1 MTTLFRG
8 LGRTVAVRSAAAAI
22 TLGLVGAALL
32 FSSPASAQSR
42 PCSDDV
48 TSTPTGPATVS
59 TASTSFGRV
68 LVVGSGPYAG
78 CSLYL
83 LTSDQLHALSGAQF
97 ACTDNANILNEACD
111 TGLWPALLT
120 KGAPVAGPGVNP
132 TLLGTV
138 TRTDMDLPGVSSV
151 KQVTYAGQPLY
162 RFFLDQAP
170 GDTQG
175 ANLDDPVTTP
185 PGIWYLVRPSRG
197 TPATGRAQLQLET
210 APAGNT
216 GPDETVLA
224 ATMNNDFNVF
234 PKATFPVYT
243 LSRDRRDER
252 RDARSHDR
260 HHPSD
265 HRRGHESACQ
275 GLCAVY
281 WPPVLT
287 SKQPEAGPGVDQHA
301 LGIIVRPDG
310 SHQVTYNGRPLYLF
324 NNDAYIASIPGAGT
338 KSINGADAHTP
349 WGIFN
354 TIPPVPE
361 DSAEVRRLLR
371 HFAAT
376 SAGGRSEPNTLRFRI
391 VGR

>member
-8 LGRTVAVRSAAAAI
+8 LGRPVAVRTAAAALI
-22 TLGLVGAALL
+22 LGLVGLALL
-32 FSSPASAQSR
+32 FSSPARAQSR

-48 TSTPTGPATVS
+48 MSAPTGPATVS
-59 TASTSFGRV
+59 AASTSFGRV

-83 LTSDQLHALSGAQF
+83 LTSDQLNALTGAQF
-97 ACTDNANILNEACD
+97 ACSDNANVLSEACD

-120 KGAPVAGPGVNP
+120 KGAPVAGPGVKAS
-132 TLLGTV
+132 LLGTV
-138 TRTDMDLPGVSSV
+138 TRTDMGLPGVSSV

-175 ANLDDPVTTP
+175 AKLDDPVTSV
-185 PGIWYLVRPSRG
+185 PGVWYLVDPSRG

-210 APAGNT
+210 APVDGA

-224 ATMNNDFNVF
+224 ATMDNDFSAF
-234 PKATFPVYT
+234 PEATFPVYT
-243 LSRDRRDER
+243 LG
-252 RDARSHDR
+252 
-260 HHPSD
+260 PG
-265 HRRGHESACQ
+265 RGHERADMGSRDGHFGSGQCR

-287 SKQPEAGPGVDQHA
+287 SERPEAGPGVDQRA
-301 LGIIVRPDG
+301 LGTILRPDG
-310 SHQVTYNGRPLYLF
+310 THQVTYNGRPLYLF
-324 NNDAYIASIPGAGT
+324 YNDAYIAPIPGAGK

-349 WGIFN
+349 WGTFN
-354 TIPPVPE
+354 TIPPLP
-361 DSAEVRRLLR
+361 
-371 HFAAT
+371 
-376 SAGGRSEPNTLRFRI
+376 
-391 VGR
+391 